1 MATVPKKVKHFE
13 KRQSLTLSCR
23 EWCKVHDLL
32 YALLVSPK
40 LGGLRKRRGPENLER
55 VKIAVEIIK
64 SHTLDIAELE
74 QVTISDTYWVM
85 SQIPWVINEAA
96 SYRIGIS
103 SELVGN
109 IYTQL
114 QRKA

>member
-1 MATVPKKVKHFE
+1 MQQSKS
-13 KRQSLTLSCR
+13 RLQSLTLSCR

-32 YALLVSPK
+32 YAVLVSPK
-40 LGGLRKRRGPENLER
+40 LAGLRTTTGPENLER
-55 VKIAVEIIK
+55 VKTAVETIK
-64 SHTLDIAELE
+64 FHTQEIAELE
-74 QVTISDTYWVM
+74 QITISDTDWVM
-85 SQIPWVINEAA
+85 SRIPWVINEAA